1 MRTHIFRL
9 HPAPVVLLL
18 LGLCIVPAAQGQKLP
33 LASPDQVR
41 AEQLNADTVLLTW
54 RDRSAEE
61 NSFEVQRRGP
71 DTIGWETVAE
81 PPINRTST
89 EIPVGVENPSTF
101 RVRAVL
107 EELGAVS
114 AWSRNVDFT
123 PLDPQNMGPC
133 VPGERDLCLRNNRFR
148 VRVDWRV
155 PETDAFGRGV
165 ARIFLASNESGTF
178 WFFDPD
184 NIELV
189 VKVLDGRPL
198 NNFFWVFHGGL
209 SHIEYWVT
217 VVDTVADTTRTFHKF
232 PGTLCGGGSIDAF
245 PVDGL
250 PPSPP
255 IPSAQTAP
263 DRVAEAQTTPLGGAG
278 FACVPSDTA
287 VCLNDGRFQVSV
299 QWSDPRSGNSG
310 PGMTLAGTNDSGFF
324 YFFSPTNVELV
335 TKIIDGSS
343 VNGRFWFFYGGLSD
357 VEYTIQVTDVATNRT
372 RVYRNQPFDI
382 CGEADLRAF

>member
-1 MRTHIFRL
+1 MRMHIFRL
-9 HPAPVVLLL
+9 HAVPVVLLL
-18 LGLCIVPAAQGQKLP
+18 LGLCVVPAAQGQKLP
-33 LASPDQVR
+33 LASPDQVE
-41 AEQLNADTVLLTW
+41 AQQVSQDTVVLTW
-54 RDRSAEE
+54 RDRSAAE

-81 PPINRTST
+81 PPINRTSAL
-89 EIPVGVENPSTF
+89 IPVGVENPSTF

-107 EELGAVS
+107 EELGVAS

-123 PLDPQNMGPC
+123 PLDLQNTGPC
-133 VPGERDLCLRNNRFR
+133 VPGGRDLCLRNNRFR

-155 PETDAFGRGV
+155 PGTDAFGRGV
-165 ARIFLASNESGTF
+165 SRIFLDTNESGTF

-209 SHIEYWVT
+209 SHVEYWVT

-232 PGTLCGGGSIDAF
+232 PGTLCGGGSTDAF
-245 PVDGL
+245 PIDGL

-255 IPSAQTAP
+255 IPSSQTVGNLA
-263 DRVAEAQTTPLGGAG
+263 AESVTPVGGAG
-278 FACVPSDTA
+278 TACIPSDT
-287 VCLNDGRFQVSV
+287 VICLNDGRFQVSV
-299 QWSDPRSGNSG
+299 QWADPRSGNTG
-310 PGMTLAGTNDSGFF
+310 AGMSLAATNDSGFF
-324 YFFSPTNVELV
+324 YFFDPDNVELV
-335 TKIIDGSS
+335 TKIIDGTA

-357 VEYTIQVTDVATNRT
+357 VEFTIQVTDLATSRT
-372 RVYRNQPFDI
+372 RTYRNPAGDI
-382 CGEADLRAF
+382 CGDADLRAF